1 MRRRITAVV
10 AAIAAIALVV
20 VAPTRNASAEVVPP
34 AFLTGVVATFGHPDA
49 SPPGANDFNCQ
60 LSAAHPRP
68 VVLVHGTG
76 GNMSDNMGYLSA
88 NMKRAGYCVFA
99 LNYGGPPQF
108 FGYVYGL
115 GPIRNSAA
123 ELKDFVENRVLST
136 YAPGTQVDIIG
147 HSQGGMMPRWYMKF
161 LGGAAH
167 VHALIGLSPSN
178 HGSDFGGL
186 VGLQSGS
193 GGTPFDSYEGQY
205 CQACVDQTAGSQFLT
220 ELNAGGD
227 TLPGVEYTVIE
238 TMYDEIVTPYQSAF
252 LDGPGV
258 NNITLQNV
266 CPLDFSEHLG
276 TAFDPIALQLI
287 FNALDPSTAVAPT
300 CTLVLGFLTT

>member
-1 MRRRITAVV
+1 MRRLAIVLLAVVAVV
-10 AAIAAIALVV
+10 AAPMRTADAAPLFVG
-20 VAPTRNASAEVVPP
+20 VPP
-34 AFLTGVVATFGHPDA
+34 AFFAGVVATFGHPNA
-49 SPPGANDFNCQ
+49 SPPGANDFTCVP
-60 LSAAHPRP
+60 SAAHPRP
-68 VVLVHGTG
+68 VVLVHGTF
-76 GNMSDNMGYLSA
+76 GNMSDNMGYVSKNLKA
-88 NMKRAGYCVFA
+88 KGYCVFA

-115 GPIRNSAA
+115 GPVRESAA
-123 ELKDFVENRVLST
+123 QLKAFVENQVLPATGAS
-136 YAPGTQVDIIG
+136 QVDVIG

-161 LGGAAH
+161 LGGAAK

-178 HGSDFGGL
+178 HGTEVVQRDGGSSEP
-186 VGLQSGS
+186 SGS
-193 GGTPFDSYEGQY
+193 TPYSDY
-205 CQACVDQTAGSQFLT
+205 CGACADQDANSEFMQ

-238 TMYDEIVTPYQSAF
+238 TMYDVIVTPYESAF
-252 LDGPGV
+252 LDGPNV
-258 NNITLQNV
+258 NNFTLQDI

-300 CTLVLGFLTT
+300 CGLILGALTT